1 MIGSSSLFILSFQ
14 VFTLYCTL
22 SLYSLFTFSQRF
34 SLWVTLSL
42 RFLPATCLPLVGSYT
57 ELKIWL
63 FSAGRIS
70 LCLKT
75 CYSFILNHSH
85 EKEMCNFNL
94 LSTALV
100 ICCHKLQKL
109 LAHLVIFH
117 CFTDPK
123 TSSILCR
130 HNHLAGKWVRQK
142 RLQSF
147 GQPVPPMRIWL
158 ITAEK
163 CWNITQGSI
172 NYYQYSMQIGYSQQ
186 TKHMFWTSYS
196 HVYAKYT
203 FNI

>member
-94 LSTALV
+94 LSTALQSYAAINCRSSWPTLSYFIASLIPKHRPSCADTITSLGSEWGRKDSRV
-100 ICCHKLQKL
+100 LASRSRLWGSGSLQQR
-109 LAHLVIFH
+109 
-117 CFTDPK
+117 
-123 TSSILCR
+123 S
-130 HNHLAGKWVRQK
+130 AG
-142 RLQSF
+142 
-147 GQPVPPMRIWL
+147 
-158 ITAEK
+158 T
-163 CWNITQGSI
+163 
-172 NYYQYSMQIGYSQQ
+172 
-186 TKHMFWTSYS
+186 
-196 HVYAKYT
+196 
-203 FNI
+203 